1 MSEAASNAGARR
13 RVLLVGAGGVIGRAV
28 AAALAERHEVIAAGR
43 NSGAL
48 RIDLSDPASIEA
60 ALDQAGPLDAV
71 VCAAGNVAFVPL
83 SQIAPATIET
93 SPFGIGLRDKL
104 MGQVNLALAAQTRL
118 RDGGSITLVTG
129 VLSEHPIA
137 SGACASL
144 VNGALEAFVRAA
156 AIELPR
162 GLRINAVNPTVIE
175 EAMPDYAPYFRG
187 FEPVSA
193 ARAALAFVR
202 SVEGLQTG
210 QVYRAGW

>member
-1 MSEAASNAGARR
+1 MSIAADQGQRR
-13 RVLLVGAGGVIGRAV
+13 RVLVIGAGGVIGRAV
-28 AAALAERHEVIAAGR
+28 ATALAERHEVIAAGR
-43 NSGAL
+43 SSGDV
-48 RIDLSDPASIEA
+48 RIDLADPASIEA
-60 ALDQAGPLDAV
+60 ALDRAGPLDAV

-83 SQIAPATIET
+83 ARIAPAPIET
-93 SPFGIGLRDKL
+93 SNFGLGLRDKL

-129 VLSEHPIA
+129 VLSEQPIA
-137 SGACASL
+137 AGACASL
-144 VNGALEAFVRAA
+144 VNGAIEAFVRAA

-187 FEPVSA
+187 FEPVPA

-210 QVYRAGW
+210 QVYRVGW

>member
-1 MSEAASNAGARR
+1 MSIAADQGQRR
-13 RVLLVGAGGVIGRAV
+13 RVLVNGAGGETGRA
-28 AAALAERHEVIAAGR
+28 AAPALAERHEVIAAGR
-43 NSGAL
+43 SSGDV
-48 RIDLSDPASIEA
+48 RIDLADPASIEA
-60 ALDQAGPLDAV
+60 ALDRAGPLDAV

-83 SQIAPATIET
+83 ARIAPAPIET
-93 SPFGIGLRDKL
+93 SSFGLGLRDKL

-129 VLSEHPIA
+129 VLSEQPIA
-137 SGACASL
+137 AGACASL
-144 VNGALEAFVRAA
+144 VNGAIEAFVRAA

-187 FEPVSA
+187 FEPVPA

-210 QVYRAGW
+210 QVYRVGW